1 MQRFFRK
8 FSLPDRP
15 DDEIPDLPTQPDDLS
30 DSDLMEMY
38 SKFVAWAD
46 YAHAELVQAE
56 LAEEEAQFKLSSIEA
71 IVLADLPSAK
81 GERVTEKKAKRDA
94 DERVQQALFDHHQ
107 ARVYRKL
114 VQTVYDRCERDS
126 NFMSRELSRR
136 IAKNPRDRSQR
147 FSP

>member
-1 MQRFFRK
+1 MK
-8 FSLPDRP
+8 FNLPERP
-15 DDEIPDLPTQPDDLS
+15 DDEIPDLPIQPDALS
-30 DSDLMEMY
+30 DTDLMETY
-38 SKFVAWAD
+38 SRFVAWAD
-46 YAHAELVQAE
+46 YAHAELVKAE
-56 LAEEEAQFKLSSIEA
+56 LDEEEAQFKLSSIEA
-71 IVLADLPSAK
+71 IVMSELPTAK
-81 GERVTEKKAKRDA
+81 GERVTAMKAKRDA
-94 DERVQQALFDHHQ
+94 DDRVQQAMLDHHQ